1 MKHSFKRPA
10 WLGIAAGSALALGV
24 LASSNGG
31 NQALAQIAAAPAAN
45 AAAKPNIVFILA
57 DDLGYKD
64 LGCYG
69 STFYDTPNLDKL
81 AKQGVL
87 FTDAYAACPVCS
99 PTRASLLSG
108 QYPQRTGVVEWIGA
122 AQPNRWKRNT
132 KLLPAPYTTEL
143 PLETVTMAEM
153 LKGQGYATGFF
164 GKWHLGS
171 EGFWPEDQGFDVN
184 KGGTSSGSPPRGGGR
199 YFSPYNNPRLTD
211 GPKGEHLPDR
221 LATEVNTFMEAN
233 RDKPFLAYFSFYE
246 VHGPHM
252 TTPELQA
259 KYEKRAQERGLK
271 AEWEREE
278 EADIYVRQNQTNP
291 VFGGMVEAM
300 DAAAGK
306 VMDKLKELGLEEN
319 TIVVFTSDNGGV
331 ATAEGW
337 PTSIKPLR
345 GGKGWLYEGGI
356 REPLLVR
363 WPGVATAGTVSK
375 FPVNSPDFYTTFM
388 NAASAQAPANQPLD
402 GIDLKPVLQGQPV
415 APRALFWEYPRY
427 SNQGGAPGSVVR
439 LGDWKLIHWFEGD
452 KIELFD
458 LSKDVGEQNDLA
470 AQNSERVKAMTA
482 LLNNW
487 RKEVGAQ
494 SPTLNPNYDAAKDN
508 ARFTGVPREV
518 RGTDNPGKNKR
529 GKQKDGEQD
538 EE

>member
-1 MKHSFKRPA
+1 MKQQNF
-10 WLGIAAGSALALGV
+10 L
-24 LASSNGG
+24 N
-31 NQALAQIAAAPAAN
+31 IAAAGIALGAVCSVGCIQPNSAN
-45 AAAKPNIVFILA
+45 AAGEASPAPQNAGAPSRAGKPNIVFILA

-69 STFYDTPNLDKL
+69 STFYDTPNLDAL
-81 AKQGVL
+81 AKKGVL

-108 QYPQRTGVVEWIGA
+108 QYQQRTGVTDWIGA
-122 AQPNRWKRNT
+122 AQPDRWKRNT

-143 PLETVTMAEM
+143 PLQTVTMAEM
-153 LKGQGYATGFF
+153 LKTQGYATGFF

-211 GPKGEHLPDR
+211 GPKGEYLPDR
-221 LATEVNTFMEAN
+221 LATEVNTFIEAN

-252 TTPELQA
+252 TTPELKA
-259 KYEKRAQERGLK
+259 KYDKRVEERGLQGK
-271 AEWEREE
+271 WDREE
-278 EADIYVRQNQTNP
+278 EADIYVRENQTNP
-291 VFGGMVEAM
+291 VFAGMVEAM

-306 VMDKLKELGLEEN
+306 VLNKLKELGLEEN

-363 WPGVATAGTVSK
+363 WPGVTTAGSVSK
-375 FPVNSPDFYTTFM
+375 VPVNSPDFYTTFM
-388 NAASAQAPANQPLD
+388 KATGASAPANQPLD
-402 GIDLKPVLQGQPV
+402 GIDLKPILQGQA
-415 APRALFWEYPRY
+415 APMRALFWEYPRY
-427 SNQGGAPGSVVR
+427 GNQGGAPGSVVR

-458 LSKDVGEQNDLA
+458 LANDIGEQNDLA
-470 AQNSERVKAMTA
+470 AQQPQRVESMRA
-482 LLNNW
+482 LLNTW

-494 SPTLNPNYDAAKDN
+494 GPTPNPNYDPAKAN
-508 ARFTGVPREV
+508 ARFTGVPGELR
-518 RGTDNPGKNKR
+518 DNARR
-529 GKQKDGEQD
+529 GKQKEAAQD